1 MIMKH
6 TPKKVINVLQ
16 FICPTGFYGAERWI
30 LALVKN
36 SDPNTVNHELAVTY
50 ESEKQNLELLHQFP
64 KANQTHK
71 ITMNGRFD
79 WQVIKKLVSLIK
91 QRNIDIIHTHGYKS
105 DILGVIAARKAGIK
119 SVATPHGFGTSKELK
134 LQLFTWL
141 GGKSLSF
148 FDKVVPLSKQ
158 LYKESLDYGVAKD
171 KCFYIRNAVDLTEID
186 EFLVKKTPYSKTDAK
201 AEKKQIGFIGQLIP
215 RKNVKDAIDI
225 FDTLWQNDKNIE
237 FNLLGDG
244 ESRQELER
252 YANSLASAQDIH
264 FLGFRND
271 RLERLKDLSLFVMTS
286 EDEGIPRCLMEACAM
301 EIPIAAYDIAG
312 IDQLISHQKTGLLA
326 PFGDKKQLALHW
338 RQLLDDADYA
348 QTLARAARAFVL
360 EKFSGQR
367 MAKEY
372 HDLFR
377 QLLQS
382 K

>member
-225 FDTLWQNDKNIE
+225 FDTLWQNDKNI
-237 FNLLGDG
+237 
-244 ESRQELER
+244 
-252 YANSLASAQDIH
+252 
-264 FLGFRND
+264 
-271 RLERLKDLSLFVMTS
+271 
-286 EDEGIPRCLMEACAM
+286 
-301 EIPIAAYDIAG
+301 
-312 IDQLISHQKTGLLA
+312 
-326 PFGDKKQLALHW
+326 
-338 RQLLDDADYA
+338 
-348 QTLARAARAFVL
+348 
-360 EKFSGQR
+360 
-367 MAKEY
+367 
-372 HDLFR
+372 
-377 QLLQS
+377 
-382 K
+382 